1 LSKLAGQEPTILRL
15 IGSSCAFESA
25 YILVGSMRLTD
36 LEDDEFD
43 RGRSGYLEKRFEL
56 LFDGHGEAWEVD
68 DPSV

>member
-1 LSKLAGQEPTILRL
+1 
-15 IGSSCAFESA
+15 
-25 YILVGSMRLTD
+25 MRLTD